1 MQFDCACAKKCGGC
15 DYIKMEY
22 GEQLQSKNKYMHS
35 LLGSF
40 GKVSPIIGM
49 DDPLHYRCKVT
60 ATYTYLKNGSYISG
74 VYEKGTHRVVKVDD
88 CLITD
93 SEANRIA
100 VTIRDLLK
108 SFKIKTF
115 NEDTGYGLLRH
126 VQLRVGKNTGQIMV
140 ILVCSNPTFPGKNN
154 FVKALRDIHPNIST
168 VILNVNDKKTS
179 MVLGDRNIAI
189 YGRGYI
195 EDELCGLRF
204 KISPGSFYQ
213 VNPVQ
218 TKLLYETAIK
228 AANLTGNETIMD
240 AYCGTGTI
248 GLIAA
253 KSAKEVISVEL
264 NRDAVKDAISNAKN
278 NGIKNVRFFQADATN
293 YITNLAKEADIKFD
307 CIFMDPPRS
316 GSTPE
321 FIDAVKKLSPKK
333 VVYIS
338 CGPESLSR
346 DLKQFTKSGYKVK
359 SIEPVDCFP
368 FTKHIETIV
377 LLEKFGKGENKV
389 ESNYRR

>member
-1 MQFDCACAKKCGGC
+1 MQFECACSKKCGGC
-15 DYIKMEY
+15 DYIGIDYKD
-22 GEQLQSKNKYMHS
+22 QLQKKTKYIQS
-35 LLGSF
+35 LVGGF
-40 GKVSPIIGM
+40 CKISPIIGM
-49 DDPLHYRCKVT
+49 EDPLYYRCKVT

-126 VQLRVGKNTGQIMV
+126 VQIRVGKNTGQIMV

-154 FVKALRDIHPNIST
+154 FVKALRDIHPDIST
-168 VILNVNDKKTS
+168 VILNINDKKTS
-179 MVLGDRNIAI
+179 MVLGDRNIVM

-218 TKLLYETAIK
+218 TEILYKTAIEY
-228 AANLTGNETIMD
+228 AGLTGTETVMD

-248 GLIAA
+248 GLIASKKA
-253 KSAKEVISVEL
+253 GEVISVEL
-264 NRDAVKDAISNAKN
+264 NKDAVKDAISNAKN
-278 NGIKNVRFFQADATN
+278 NGIKNVRFHQADATN
-293 YITNLAKEADIKFD
+293 YIRHLADSGEYRPD
-307 CIFMDPPRS
+307 CIFMDPPRN

-321 FIDAVKKLSPKK
+321 FIDAVKKLSPSR
-333 VVYIS
+333 VVYVS
-338 CGPESLSR
+338 CGPESLAR
-346 DLKQFTKSGYKVK
+346 DLKLFTKSGYRVK
-359 SIEPVDCFP
+359 KIQPVDCFP
-368 FTKHIETIV
+368 FTRHIETVV
-377 LLEKFGKGENKV
+377 LLEK
-389 ESNYRR
+389 